1 MLVTFPDNTAVLA
14 QGRLGLVPSQRLR
27 SPDFAVYLDE
37 RWEADPAVTWP
48 YQLIEWPDF
57 GLPNDE
63 SALFDVIIDIHV
75 RAKKGELV
83 EIACYGGLGR
93 TGTLLS
99 CLAVRAGV
107 QPGEAVEWVRDH
119 YDRSAVETTEQ
130 CLLIERFAYSL

>member
-1 MLVTFPDNTAVLA
+1 MFVTFPDDTAVLA
-14 QGRLGLVPSQRLR
+14 QGRLGLVPSQRIR
-27 SPDFAVYLDE
+27 PPDFAVYLDE
-37 RWEADPAVTWP
+37 RWDADPAVTWP

-57 GLPNDE
+57 GVPNDE

-99 CLAVRAGV
+99 CLAIRAGV
-107 QPGEAVEWVRDH
+107 QTAVEWVRDH
-119 YDRSAVETTEQ
+119 YDRRAVETSEQ
-130 CLLIERFAYSL
+130 FLLIERFAYSL